1 MFVYMFIGSVRT
13 MSDWEEDEETVNP
26 LPLSAYF
33 PGTFGCN
40 YNNCT
45 CCALMV
51 RAIRVRESG
60 LALINLKSL
69 NFIIQAAERPY
80 VTINRLIVSLLR

>member
-1 MFVYMFIGSVRT
+1 MLGKYVIIQNALQMFIYMFIGSVRT

-40 YNNCT
+40 YNNC
-45 CCALMV
+45 CALMV

-69 NFIIQAAERPY
+69 NFIIQAAERP
-80 VTINRLIVSLLR
+80 

>member
-1 MFVYMFIGSVRT
+1 MLYKCLYTCLLVPSVRT

-40 YNNCT
+40 YNNC
-45 CCALMV
+45 CALMV

-69 NFIIQAAERPY
+69 N
-80 VTINRLIVSLLR
+80 L